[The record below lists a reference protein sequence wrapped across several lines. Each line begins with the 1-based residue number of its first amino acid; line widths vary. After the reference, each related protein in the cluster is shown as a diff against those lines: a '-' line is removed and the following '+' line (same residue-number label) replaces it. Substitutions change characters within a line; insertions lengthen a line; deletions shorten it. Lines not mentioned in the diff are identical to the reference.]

1 MGKALKRLFTRVF
14 LVVVVVL
21 SAYAG
26 WRWGSAVFPRVE
38 TMLGLGTSGVV
49 SQEVNPEIAGAA
61 MDRIEAF
68 RASGALEL
76 RLEPA
81 EVSSLLRYAIPGM
94 LPSGVVEP
102 EVWFDEDHVRIRASI
117 LPAHV
122 PGVSELGGFLGMLP
136 DTVPVSVSG
145 SLTPFSDGG
154 SMFMVGEIEIQGVPI
169 PSGAFPDIL
178 GAVGRSPAP
187 GLPASA
193 VLVPSLGGIRVAYIE
208 DGKLVLVPA

>member
-1 MGKALKRLFTRVF
+1 MGKALKRLVTRIV
-14 LVVVVVL
+14 LMVVVVV

-38 TMLGLGTSGVV
+38 TILGSGTSVV
-49 SQEVNPEIAGAA
+49 VPQEVTPEVARVA
-61 MDRIEAF
+61 MDKIETF
-68 RASGALEL
+68 RASGAPEL
-76 RLEPA
+76 RLGPA

-94 LPSGVVEP
+94 LPGGVVEP
-102 EVWFDEDHVRIRASI
+102 EVSFNGDQVRIRASV

-122 PGVSELGGFLGMLP
+122 PVVPELGGLLAMLP
-136 DTVPVSVSG
+136 DTVPVFVSG
-145 SLTPFSDGG
+145 SLTPFSESG
-154 SMFMVGEIEIQGVPI
+154 SMFMVGEIEIQGLPI
-169 PSGAFPDIL
+169 PSDAFPDIL

-208 DGKLVLVPA
+208 DGRLVLVPA